1 MSTVTP
7 VVQEFFNQYAS
18 GRTVMNV
25 DAIGSQYHE
34 TFMQA
39 GPGGVRVADKTAILA
54 AFSKGQEFLMAL
66 GHESTEVLSLD
77 ETRLDEHY
85 ALVRAR
91 FVWRFRK
98 APAPHIDVNVDSSF
112 ILRLSSGAPAIVF
125 QHEHEEFQQL
135 LRASGVL
142 GAPK

>member
-1 MSTVTP
+1 MNTVTP
-7 VVQEFFNQYAS
+7 VVREFFNQYAN
-18 GRTVMNV
+18 GRTAMNV
-25 DAIGSQYHE
+25 DAIGSQYHD

-39 GPGGVRVADKTAILA
+39 GPGGVRVADKATIQA

-66 GHESTEVLSLD
+66 GHESTEVVSLD

-85 ALVRAR
+85 TLVRAR

-98 APAPHIDVNVDSSF
+98 APAPHIDVTVDSSF
-112 ILRLSSGAPAIVF
+112 ILRMSAGAPAIVF

-135 LRASGVL
+135 LRSSGVL
-142 GAPK
+142 AAPK